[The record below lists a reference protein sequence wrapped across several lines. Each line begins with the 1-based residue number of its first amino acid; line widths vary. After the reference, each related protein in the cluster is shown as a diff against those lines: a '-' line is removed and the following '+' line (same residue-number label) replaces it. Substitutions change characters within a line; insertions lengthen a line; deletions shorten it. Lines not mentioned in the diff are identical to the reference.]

1 MVFLILA
8 LSDKPQL
15 DQFVDLLCNVLIVSS
30 HQLARSK
37 DTQR

>member
-15 DQFVDLLCNVLIVSS
+15 DQFVDLLCNDLVVSS
-30 HQLARSK
+30 RYPAHTE
-37 DTQR
+37 DTQQ

>member
-15 DQFVDLLCNVLIVSS
+15 DQFVDLVVSS
-30 HQLARSK
+30 RYPAHTE